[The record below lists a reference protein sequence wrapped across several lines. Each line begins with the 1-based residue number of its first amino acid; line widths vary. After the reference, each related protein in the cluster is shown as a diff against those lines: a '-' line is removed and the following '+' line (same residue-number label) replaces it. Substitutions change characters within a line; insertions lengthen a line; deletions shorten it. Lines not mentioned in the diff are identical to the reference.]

1 MTRYIPPLESVLKR
15 DRLMVVVGVAGV
27 AALAWAYVA
36 YRAWD
41 MRQTDVGMDMAMPQ
55 LEPWG
60 AGDFLLTFVMWAVMM
75 AAMMV
80 PSATPMILTFATI
93 NRRRREQEHPF
104 VPTGVFLLGYLVV
117 WGGFAALSTLG
128 QWGLHEATLLSPM
141 MKSTNSILGG
151 ALLLAAGIYQWSP
164 LKRVCLTQCRSPLG
178 FLMSD
183 WREGRRGA
191 IIMGLRHG
199 SYCVGCCWV
208 LMGLL
213 FLAGVMNLVWVAAIA
228 AFILVEKAAPA
239 GAWVGRAAGLLLLGW
254 GMLVLTA
261 ELI

>member
-41 MRQTDVGMDMAMPQ
+41 MRHADVGMDLAMPQ

-117 WGGFAALSTLG
+117 WGGFAALATLG
-128 QWGLHEATLLSPM
+128 QWGLHEAALLSPM